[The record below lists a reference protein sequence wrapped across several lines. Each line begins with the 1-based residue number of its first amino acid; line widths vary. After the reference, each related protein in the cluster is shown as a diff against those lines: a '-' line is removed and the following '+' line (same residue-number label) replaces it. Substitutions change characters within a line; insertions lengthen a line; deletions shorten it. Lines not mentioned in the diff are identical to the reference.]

1 MLCIWVCGVSRRL
14 QDPRSEKSFIKKRRM
29 EVENGAVPV
38 DPAEVLQA
46 AQNGCWV
53 SQAVLDEEGWQVS
66 EKYGN
71 KVMAYLD
78 GALLESE
85 VDLALLE
92 TAVALRTHQEGL
104 DAGRVAREK
113 AIAQQLRPKKVNVQ
127 SGTFYVADAGWVAEH
142 GLSNARATVTLA
154 EASHY
159 VVADPGNPGMP
170 VLFAAVLQGGML
182 CNVEYARTKGNSG
195 VAFAFEAALLVKRFI
210 FISTAF
216 LQSEPEV
223 AQVVLDAVRCRQSK
237 WSQIHALDEFVDRSL
252 HFRAQKKNFLCVGLF
267 ADSEEHKIA
276 EEPNMF
282 TKKGFLKFVCKS
294 AVAMTGVR
302 C

>member
-1 MLCIWVCGVSRRL
+1 MLCIWVCGVSWRL

-113 AIAQQLRPKKVNVQ
+113 AIAQQLRPKKLTCNLAP
-127 SGTFYVADAGWVAEH
+127 S
-142 GLSNARATVTLA
+142 TLQ
-154 EASHY
+154 
-159 VVADPGNPGMP
+159 M
-170 VLFAAVLQGGML
+170 QGGWP
-182 CNVEYARTKGNSG
+182 
-195 VAFAFEAALLVKRFI
+195 
-210 FISTAF
+210 ST
-216 LQSEPEV
+216 V
-223 AQVVLDAVRCRQSK
+223 
-237 WSQIHALDEFVDRSL
+237 
-252 HFRAQKKNFLCVGLF
+252 
-267 ADSEEHKIA
+267 
-276 EEPNMF
+276 
-282 TKKGFLKFVCKS
+282 S
-294 AVAMTGVR
+294 AMPAPP
-302 C
+302 